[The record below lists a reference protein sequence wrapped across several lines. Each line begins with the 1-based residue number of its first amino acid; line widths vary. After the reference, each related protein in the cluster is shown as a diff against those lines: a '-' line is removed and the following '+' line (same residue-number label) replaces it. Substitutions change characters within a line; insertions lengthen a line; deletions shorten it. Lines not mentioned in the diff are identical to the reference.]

1 MISTVTKKR
10 KFLFFIPFS
19 ILTITLIYSWYT
31 FIFTGNIAAFP
42 QYLGLLLFLPVI
54 YFLFKDKTLKKAI
67 VLTGL
72 YLILATINL
81 LSFLPFVTA
90 TSLGIAIGSIKIW
103 SPSLN
108 VFALL
113 LLIIYCVLNF
123 DTLVDIHLD
132 YKEIRGKL

>member
-31 FIFTGNIAAFP
+31 FIFTDNIAVFSH
-42 QYLGLLLFLPVI
+42 YLGLLFFLPVI
-54 YFLFKDKTLKKAI
+54 YFLYKDKSLKKAI
-67 VLTGL
+67 VLTGV

-81 LSFLPFVTA
+81 LSFIPFVM
-90 TSLGIAIGSIKIW
+90 TSSFGISIGSINIW

-108 VFALL
+108 GFALL
-113 LLIIYCVLNF
+113 LLILYCVLNF